1 VSILSENPNQIER
14 LNQIF
19 SSIEGHRVKFTPLS
33 YSLHEGFTD
42 HNSKI
47 CLYTDHQIFDRY
59 HRVKTHRSVEK
70 SERLTINDL
79 NSFQIGDYIV
89 HIEHGVGVFGGLVK
103 TNINGKVQEAVKLIY
118 RDGDVIFL
126 SIHGL
131 HRISRYKSKDSTA
144 PKVYKLGTGAWNKL
158 KSQAKSKVKDIAADL
173 IELYAKRRD
182 SRGFAFSPDTYMQH
196 ELEASKKRRELEAFI
211 SEKLKT
217 KRPKTPIK
225 PSQRIAEINEN
236 KAYKKMG
243 ISYIKFAKDYPE
255 FFKIIFMQ
263 KTDLNIASQILFED
277 NHLLVIEKPV
287 GIPVQAD
294 SSNAIDLI
302 TILKEYRIK
311 KENKKGDAYIGLVHR
326 LDRPVGGIMVFAKT
340 SKAASRL
347 SDEIRKNN
355 FHKTYYAVVEGTLP
369 KEGKFEDYLIKNEK
383 ENISYVSTKE
393 KGKYSCLE
401 YTLISSKN
409 NLSLVK
415 INLITGRS
423 HQIRVQFS
431 SRHHPL
437 VGDSKYGN
445 NPKNI
450 DIALFAQTLTFTH
463 PTTKEVLTFNLDLPN
478 RYPFNMFK

>member
-1 VSILSENPNQIER
+1 M
-14 LNQIF
+14 
-19 SSIEGHRVKFTPLS
+19 
-33 YSLHEGFTD
+33 
-42 HNSKI
+42 
-47 CLYTDHQIFDRY
+47 
-59 HRVKTHRSVEK
+59 EK
-70 SERLTINDL
+70 SPKIN
-79 NSFQIGDYIV
+79 I
-89 HIEHGVGVFGGLVK
+89 
-103 TNINGKVQEAVKLIY
+103 IY
-118 RDGDVIFL
+118 
-126 SIHGL
+126 
-131 HRISRYKSKDSTA
+131 
-144 PKVYKLGTGAWNKL
+144 
-158 KSQAKSKVKDIAADL
+158 
-173 IELYAKRRD
+173 
-182 SRGFAFSPDTYMQH
+182 
-196 ELEASKKRRELEAFI
+196 
-211 SEKLKT
+211 
-217 KRPKTPIK
+217 
-225 PSQRIAEINEN
+225 
-236 KAYKKMG
+236 
-243 ISYIKFAKDYPE
+243 
-255 FFKIIFMQ
+255 
-263 KTDLNIASQILFED
+263 ED

-347 SDEIRKNN
+347 SDE
-355 FHKTYYAVVEGTLP
+355 VEGTLP

-478 RYPFNMFK
+478 KYPFNIFK